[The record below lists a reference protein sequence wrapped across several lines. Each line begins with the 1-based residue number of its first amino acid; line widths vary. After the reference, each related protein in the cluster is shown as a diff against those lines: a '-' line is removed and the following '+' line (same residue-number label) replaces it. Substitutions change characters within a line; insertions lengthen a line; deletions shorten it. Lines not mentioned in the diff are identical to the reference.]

1 MAIEKSFGRDLS
13 LALGY
18 RPTPPWDLQKSPA
31 AESNIQQVPW
41 RRVSYL
47 NDPLER
53 FRAWPNHSEHAK
65 HLDPKHSRAGTF
77 QQRTGMI
84 PGIAFF
90 SSQCDSVLA
99 KSRLDL
105 VAALV
110 PALEAEGVHFAS
122 FGKCF
127 HTADLAEVLP
137 ECAQLP
143 R

>member
-1 MAIEKSFGRDLS
+1 MEQSFGPYLS

-18 RPTPPWDLQKSPA
+18 RPNPPWEVKESSA
-31 AESNIQQVPW
+31 ARWSIQQVPW

-53 FRAWPNHSEHAK
+53 FSEWPSHFQRADHLSPEH
-65 HLDPKHSRAGTF
+65 HHTETF

-110 PALEAEGVHFAS
+110 PALEAEGVRFSS

-127 HTADLAEVLP
+127 HNADLAEVLP
-137 ECAQLP
+137 ECARLP